1 MAQLTVLISSTDTD
15 FRAHV
20 TKCLRASGTSVA
32 LVDERHAT
40 ANPPSLAI
48 VDIRQ
53 GARTD
58 AIERLRASWPSATIF
73 AIASSAQP
81 EQILQA
87 MRAGA
92 NEYLAWPHRRL
103 IHGGH
108 PHGRPNDRGRRTA
121 RAPAACCRSSASKGG
136 AGTTTI
142 AVNSAIEIARTSKK
156 PTLIID
162 LHQFI
167 GEVALFLGVRPR
179 FTLVDALDNLH
190 RIDAEF
196 LRELVVKHK
205 TGLDILAGGE
215 QADRPGPQDA
225 AIFEQLLQTLGR
237 SYDYIIIDAGL
248 VTGPCSDVAVFAADS
263 IYLVAN
269 PDIASRAQR
278 ASRRRSHGPARRRQR
293 SASHAAQPH
302 VRPARDRAEADR
314 EHARRQPLLGVSERL
329 QHGVGG
335 AELRRAA
342 HAEQS
347 LGAGGAVRRVHQTN
361 RVSKSD
367 RRRLRISRG
376 RARRSWD
383 SSKTYG
389 CSSHHSHTARS
400 RPRRARPPPT
410 RGARSTSKCAAPC
423 TASC

>member
-1 MAQLTVLISSTDTD
+1 MAQLTVLISTTEAD

-32 LVDERHAT
+32 VVDERHAA

-48 VDIRQ
+48 ADIRQ

-58 AIERLRASWPSATIF
+58 AVERLRALWPSATIF

-92 NEYLAWPHRRL
+92 NEYLAWPIDDSFTAAIHRAAERSKPKD
-103 IHGGH
+103 GS
-108 PHGRPNDRGRRTA
+108 RT
-121 RAPAACCRSSASKGG
+121 STVLSFFGVKGG
-136 AGTTTI
+136 AGTTTV

-215 QADRPGPQDA
+215 QADRPGAQDA
-225 AIFEQLLQTLGR
+225 AAFEQLLQTLSR
-237 SYDYIIIDAGL
+237 SYEYIIIDGGL

-269 PDIASRAQR
+269 PDIAC
-278 ASRRRSHGPARRRQR
+278 
-293 SASHAAQPH
+293 
-302 VRPARDRAEADR
+302 VRNAHRVVDR
-314 EHARRQPLLGVSERL
+314 LG
-329 QHGVGG
+329 Q
-335 AELRRAA
+335 
-342 HAEQS
+342 
-347 LGAGGAVRRVHQTN
+347 LGAG
-361 RVSKSD
+361 SD
-367 RRRLRISRG
+367 RLRMLLNRMSDQHDIGPKQIESTLGISLFSVFPSDYSTVSAALNSGVPLTLSNNTELAASFAAFTRQIVSPHQI
-376 RARRSWD
+376 AASAD
-383 SSKTYG
+383 QP
-389 CSSHHSHTARS
+389 RS
-400 RPRRARPPPT
+400 R
-410 RGARSTSKCAAPC
+410 
-423 TASC
+423 ASFMGLF

>member
-1 MAQLTVLISSTDTD
+1 MAQLTVLISSTDSD
-15 FRAHV
+15 FRAHL

-32 LVDERHAT
+32 LVDERHAA
-40 ANPPSLAI
+40 ANPPTLTV
-48 VDIRQ
+48 VDIRH
-53 GARTD
+53 GARTVE
-58 AIERLRASWPSATIF
+58 AIERLRASWPTATIF

-92 NEYLAWPHRRL
+92 NEYLAWPL
-103 IHGGH
+103 DESFTAAI
-108 PHGRPNDRGRRTA
+108 RRTA
-121 RAPAACCRSSASKGG
+121 ERSRPKDGSRNSSVLSFFGVKGG

-142 AVNSAIEIARTSKK
+142 AVNSAIEIARISKK

-190 RIDAEF
+190 RIDSEF

-215 QADRPGPQDA
+215 QADRPGSQDA
-225 AIFEQLLQTLGR
+225 GNFEQLLQTLGR

-269 PDIASRAQR
+269 PDIAS
-278 ASRRRSHGPARRRQR
+278 
-293 SASHAAQPH
+293 
-302 VRPARDRAEADR
+302 VRNAHRVVDR
-314 EHARRQPLLGVSERL
+314 L
-329 QHGVGG
+329 
-335 AELRRAA
+335 
-342 HAEQS
+342 EQ
-347 LGAGGAVRRVHQTN
+347 LGAG
-361 RVSKSD
+361 KD
-367 RRRLRISRG
+367 RLRMLLNRMSDQHDIGPKQIESTLGFSLFSVFPSDYSTVSAALNSGVPLTLSNHSDLAAQFAAFTRQIVIPDRNAVTAEQP
-376 RARRSWD
+376 RAR
-383 SSKTYG
+383 
-389 CSSHHSHTARS
+389 
-400 RPRRARPPPT
+400 
-410 RGARSTSKCAAPC
+410 
-423 TASC
+423 ASFMGLF

>member
-1 MAQLTVLISSTDTD
+1 MAQLTALISSTDTD

-32 LVDERHAT
+32 LVDERHA
-40 ANPPSLAI
+40 AAHPPSLAI
-48 VDIRQ
+48 ADIRQ
-53 GARTD
+53 GARAD
-58 AIERLRASWPSATIF
+58 AIERLRGSHPTATIF
-73 AIASSAQP
+73 AIASSAHP

-92 NEYLAWPHRRL
+92 NEYLAWPLDDSFTAAIRRAAERS
-103 IHGGH
+103 
-108 PHGRPNDRGRRTA
+108 RPKDGTRN
-121 RAPAACCRSSASKGG
+121 SSVLSFFGVKGG

-142 AVNSAIEIARTSKK
+142 AVNTAIEIARTSKK

-225 AIFEQLLQTLGR
+225 VAFEQLLQTLGQ
-237 SYDYIIIDAGL
+237 SYDYIIIDGGL

-269 PDIASRAQR
+269 PDIACVRNAHRVVERMEQLGANKDRLRMLLNRMSDHHEIGPKQIESTLGFSLFSVFPSDYATVSAALNSGVPLTLSNHSELAAQFATFTRQIVFPNQTSADGEQPRAR
-278 ASRRRSHGPARRRQR
+278 ASFMG
-293 SASHAAQPH
+293 
-302 VRPARDRAEADR
+302 
-314 EHARRQPLLGVSERL
+314 LF
-329 QHGVGG
+329 
-335 AELRRAA
+335 
-342 HAEQS
+342 
-347 LGAGGAVRRVHQTN
+347 
-361 RVSKSD
+361 
-367 RRRLRISRG
+367 
-376 RARRSWD
+376 
-383 SSKTYG
+383 
-389 CSSHHSHTARS
+389 
-400 RPRRARPPPT
+400 
-410 RGARSTSKCAAPC
+410 
-423 TASC
+423 

>member
-1 MAQLTVLISSTDTD
+1 MAQLTALISSTDTD

-32 LVDERHAT
+32 VVDERHA
-40 ANPPSLAI
+40 AAHSPSLAI
-48 VDIRQ
+48 ADIRQ
-53 GARTD
+53 GARKDT
-58 AIERLRASWPSATIF
+58 IERLRAAHPTATIF
-73 AIASSAQP
+73 AIASSAHP

-92 NEYLAWPHRRL
+92 NEYLAWPIDDSFTAAIHRAAERS
-103 IHGGH
+103 
-108 PHGRPNDRGRRTA
+108 RPKDGSRN
-121 RAPAACCRSSASKGG
+121 SSILSFFGVKGG

-142 AVNSAIEIARTSKK
+142 AVNCAIEIARTSKK

-225 AIFEQLLQTLGR
+225 VAFEQLLQTLGQ
-237 SYDYIIIDAGL
+237 SYDYIIIDGGL

-269 PDIASRAQR
+269 PDIACVRNAHRVVERMGQLGANKDRLRMLLNRMSDQHEIGPKQIESTLGLSMFSVFPSDYSTVSAALNSGVPLTLSNHSELAAQFATFTRQIVFPNKTTADGEQPRAR
-278 ASRRRSHGPARRRQR
+278 ASFMG
-293 SASHAAQPH
+293 
-302 VRPARDRAEADR
+302 
-314 EHARRQPLLGVSERL
+314 LF
-329 QHGVGG
+329 
-335 AELRRAA
+335 
-342 HAEQS
+342 
-347 LGAGGAVRRVHQTN
+347 
-361 RVSKSD
+361 
-367 RRRLRISRG
+367 
-376 RARRSWD
+376 
-383 SSKTYG
+383 
-389 CSSHHSHTARS
+389 
-400 RPRRARPPPT
+400 
-410 RGARSTSKCAAPC
+410 
-423 TASC
+423 

>member
-1 MAQLTVLISSTDTD
+1 
-15 FRAHV
+15 
-20 TKCLRASGTSVA
+20 VA
-32 LVDERHAT
+32 VVDERHAA

-48 VDIRQ
+48 ADIRQ

-58 AIERLRASWPSATIF
+58 GIERLRASWPTATIF

-92 NEYLAWPHRRL
+92 NEYLAWPIDDSFTAAIHRAAERS
-103 IHGGH
+103 
-108 PHGRPNDRGRRTA
+108 RPKDGSRT
-121 RAPAACCRSSASKGG
+121 SAVLSFFGVKGG
-136 AGTTTI
+136 AGTTTV

-156 PTLIID
+156 PTLIVD

-225 AIFEQLLQTLGR
+225 PAFEQLLQTLSR
-237 SYDYIIIDAGL
+237 SYDYIVIDGGL
-248 VTGPCSDVAVFAADS
+248 VTDPCADVAVFAADS

-269 PDIASRAQR
+269 PDIAC
-278 ASRRRSHGPARRRQR
+278 
-293 SASHAAQPH
+293 
-302 VRPARDRAEADR
+302 VRNAHRVVDR
-314 EHARRQPLLGVSERL
+314 LG
-329 QHGVGG
+329 Q
-335 AELRRAA
+335 
-342 HAEQS
+342 
-347 LGAGGAVRRVHQTN
+347 LGAGRDRIRMLLNRMSDQHDIGPKQIESTLGISLFSVFPSDYSTVSAALNSGVPLTLTNNTELATSFAAFTKQIVAPQQTGAHPDQP
-361 RVSKSD
+361 
-367 RRRLRISRG
+367 
-376 RARRSWD
+376 
-383 SSKTYG
+383 
-389 CSSHHSHTARS
+389 RS
-400 RPRRARPPPT
+400 R
-410 RGARSTSKCAAPC
+410 
-423 TASC
+423 ASFMGIF

>member
-40 ANPPSLAI
+40 ANPPSLTI

-53 GARTD
+53 GAKTD
-58 AIERLRASWPSATIF
+58 AIERLRGSWPSATIF

-92 NEYLAWPHRRL
+92 NEYLAWPIDESFTAAIHRAAERSKPKD
-103 IHGGH
+103 GS
-108 PHGRPNDRGRRTA
+108 RT
-121 RAPAACCRSSASKGG
+121 SSVLSFFGVKGG
-136 AGTTTI
+136 AGTTTV

-162 LHQFI
+162 LHQFT

-225 AIFEQLLQTLGR
+225 RHLRTA
-237 SYDYIIIDAGL
+237 
-248 VTGPCSDVAVFAADS
+248 AAD
-263 IYLVAN
+263 
-269 PDIASRAQR
+269 
-278 ASRRRSHGPARRRQR
+278 
-293 SASHAAQPH
+293 
-302 VRPARDRAEADR
+302 AE
-314 EHARRQPLLGVSERL
+314 P
-329 QHGVGG
+329 
-335 AELRRAA
+335 ELR
-342 HAEQS
+342 
-347 LGAGGAVRRVHQTN
+347 L
-361 RVSKSD
+361 
-367 RRRLRISRG
+367 
-376 RARRSWD
+376 
-383 SSKTYG
+383 
-389 CSSHHSHTARS
+389 HHH
-400 RPRRARPPPT
+400 
-410 RGARSTSKCAAPC
+410 
-423 TASC
+423 